1 MALGV
6 LALIA
11 AAAASFWLLR
21 RRRNARMAAAATGGD
36 NNTYGGAYRSR
47 WPVVEKY
54 GSTKVVRSEM
64 PADSQVHEK
73 DSAPVAAMD
82 TIGELEAPRY

>member
-11 AAAASFWLLR
+11 AAVAFYVLR
-21 RRRNARMAAAATGGD
+21 RRRRMSTRQTEHYNPHLDPQNFATPHANGPKYATENAG
-36 NNTYGGAYRSR
+36 
-47 WPVVEKY
+47 
-54 GSTKVVRSEM
+54 RSEM
-64 PADSQVHEK
+64 PADERVYEK
-73 DSAPVAAMD
+73 DSAPVASQ

>member
-36 NNTYGGAYRSR
+36 NTHGGAYRSR